1 MNQSPPILFDY
12 SRLKSRIDRAKK
24 IGAPDAGFLAKI
36 AAEEIAGRIAVT
48 NREFQSAI
56 DLFSTTNELSTLLKT
71 DRPDLS
77 ITRLQDDTGIG
88 GRDTLGHPRE
98 SADLAISV
106 FGLHWCNDLPGTL
119 SQISSLLVP
128 DGLFMAVIP
137 GEDTLK
143 ELRQSILVVESKMT
157 GGAAIRVDPFAEVK
171 QVGSLLQRANFALPV
186 TDVEEYTLRYDNVR
200 SLVEEL
206 RSMAATC
213 SLAGER
219 PPLPRNFMED
229 LEMEYQENFSD
240 EDGKI
245 RATVSMIYM
254 TGWKPHESQQ
264 QPLRPGSAKQ
274 SLKNIL
280 KT

>member
-12 SRLKSRIDRAKK
+12 SRLNSRIARARK

-56 DLFSTTNELSTLLKT
+56 DLFSTTS
-71 DRPDLS
+71 DLS
-77 ITRLQDDTGIG
+77 ALLQEARPGLSIRQLRDNTGSG
-88 GRDTLGHPRE
+88 SRDALAQPTE
-98 SADLAISV
+98 CADLAVSV

-119 SQISSLLVP
+119 NQISNLLVP

-137 GEDTLK
+137 GQGTLK
-143 ELRQSILVVESKMT
+143 ELRQSILAVESRLVS
-157 GGAAIRVDPFAEVK
+157 GAAVRVDPFAEVK

-186 TDVEEYTLRYDNVR
+186 TDVEEYTLRYEDVG
-200 SLVEEL
+200 SLVQEL

-219 PPLPRNFMED
+219 PPLPRDFMKN
-229 LEMEYQENFSD
+229 LEAEYRENFSD
-240 EDGKI
+240 PDGKI
-245 RATVSMIYM
+245 RATISMIYM

-264 QPLRPGSAKQ
+264 KPLRPGSARQ
-274 SLKNIL
+274 SLKNVL